1 MDKIRI
7 FWHIYQFQQNYIIFQ
22 KVMSTIWHL
31 INVFLTDFLLIRYFR
46 LLFFIDKHSLFNFR
60 KTYPKKRSYTL
71 IAPFKF
77 QI

>member
-7 FWHIYQFQQNYIIFQ
+7 FWHIYQFQQNNIIFQ

-46 LLFFIDKHSLFNFR
+46 LLFFIDKHSLFKFR